1 MNCRLSI
8 GLGLALAI
16 HAAPLAGQVTPQIPL
31 VRPAPKVTISLTEA
45 LGQGRANS
53 PAYRQALNDAGPAG
67 VAVRNAYGKLL
78 PTFGIGG
85 EIGYTGDGKS
95 TFGGETFNQVSAA
108 MTSGY
113 GIQLDLR
120 LSGSTIL
127 GPGTEKA
134 NQRAVEEDIASA
146 GIGLNNDIT
155 VQYLSALQAA
165 AQSDVAREQVRRNT
179 EFLELARARFQVGQA
194 TLLDVRQAEVT
205 KGQSEVQLLVA
216 TQSENEAKL
225 ELLRRMGVEIPVPV
239 TEMALSDSFALA
251 EPSFDLQQLLKTA
264 DEENPT
270 LRALRARE
278 DASNASVRSA
288 KSQYLPSL
296 SATAAWQGYTQEF
309 TDTDLLL
316 GGQLNAAKVRAANC
330 TFQNDLIGAL
340 PGGGIPGYP
349 TGGQV
354 PDCKT
359 FAGLDATGEALNP
372 ELEQALL
379 DRNNVWPGEFSNQPF
394 RANLQI
400 SIPIFQ
406 GFGRN
411 LDVARANAARE
422 DAEESVR
429 ARRLQVR
436 SDVQGRHLGLEAAWQ
451 ATVVQSSNRNAA
463 REQLL
468 LAQERFRLG
477 SGNAL
482 EVTDAQAAVARAE
495 GDYVNA
501 VYAYHKA
508 IAALE
513 YAVGRPLR

>member
-1 MNCRLSI
+1 MNRRLHA
-8 GLGLALAI
+8 GLSLVLVLAPARLA
-16 HAAPLAGQVTPQIPL
+16 AQATPQIPL
-31 VRPAPKVTISLTEA
+31 DRPTPKVTVSLAEA
-45 LGQGRANS
+45 LGQARAHS
-53 PAYRQALNDAGPAG
+53 PAYRQVLNDAGPAG

-78 PTFGIGG
+78 PTFGVAGN
-85 EIGYTGDGKS
+85 IGYTGDGKS

-108 MTSGY
+108 VTSGY
-113 GIQLDLR
+113 GMQLDLNI
-120 LSGSTIL
+120 SGSTIL

-134 NQRAVEEDIASA
+134 NQRAVEEDILSA
-146 GIGLNNDIT
+146 GIGLNSDIT
-155 VQYLSALQAA
+155 AQYLSALQAA
-165 AQSDVAREQVRRNT
+165 AQADVTRQQVRRNS
-179 EFLELARARFQVGQA
+179 EFLELAKARFQVGQA

-205 KGQSEVQLLVA
+205 KGQSEVQLLQAVQ
-216 TQSENEAKL
+216 TENEAKI
-225 ELLRRMGVEIPVPV
+225 ELLRRMGVELPVSV
-239 TEMALSDSFALA
+239 AEMALSDSFALI
-251 EPSFDLQQLLKTA
+251 EPHFELQTLLKTA

-278 DASNASVRSA
+278 DASRASARSA

-296 SATAAWQGYTQEF
+296 SANAVWQGYTQEF
-309 TDTDLLL
+309 TNTDLLL
-316 GGQLNAAKVRAANC
+316 NGQVASAKVRAANC

-349 TGGQV
+349 NGGQV
-354 PDCKT
+354 PDCKA
-359 FAGLDATGEALNP
+359 FAGLDATGDALNP

-379 DRNNVWPGEFSNQPF
+379 ARNNVWPFDFNNQPF
-394 RANLQI
+394 RASLQI
-400 SIPIFQ
+400 TVPIFQ

-422 DAEESVR
+422 DAEESTR

-436 SDVQGRHLGLEAAWQ
+436 SDVQARYLGLQAAWQ
-451 ATVVQSSNRNAA
+451 ATAVQSSNRSAA
-463 REQLL
+463 LEQLQ

>member
-1 MNCRLSI
+1 
-8 GLGLALAI
+8 
-16 HAAPLAGQVTPQIPL
+16 
-31 VRPAPKVTISLTEA
+31 
-45 LGQGRANS
+45 
-53 PAYRQALNDAGPAG
+53 
-67 VAVRNAYGKLL
+67 
-78 PTFGIGG
+78 
-85 EIGYTGDGKS
+85 
-95 TFGGETFNQVSAA
+95 
-108 MTSGY
+108 
-113 GIQLDLR
+113 
-120 LSGSTIL
+120 
-127 GPGTEKA
+127 
-134 NQRAVEEDIASA
+134 
-146 GIGLNNDIT
+146 
-155 VQYLSALQAA
+155 
-165 AQSDVAREQVRRNT
+165 
-179 EFLELARARFQVGQA
+179 
-194 TLLDVRQAEVT
+194 
-205 KGQSEVQLLVA
+205 
-216 TQSENEAKL
+216 
-225 ELLRRMGVEIPVPV
+225 
-239 TEMALSDSFALA
+239 
-251 EPSFDLQQLLKTA
+251 
-264 DEENPT
+264 
-270 LRALRARE
+270 
-278 DASNASVRSA
+278 
-288 KSQYLPSL
+288 
-296 SATAAWQGYTQEF
+296 
-309 TDTDLLL
+309 
-316 GGQLNAAKVRAANC
+316 AANC

-349 TGGQV
+349 NGGQV
-354 PDCKT
+354 PDCKA

-468 LAQERFRLG
+468 LAQESFRLG

>member
-1 MNCRLSI
+1 
-8 GLGLALAI
+8 
-16 HAAPLAGQVTPQIPL
+16 
-31 VRPAPKVTISLTEA
+31 
-45 LGQGRANS
+45 
-53 PAYRQALNDAGPAG
+53 
-67 VAVRNAYGKLL
+67 
-78 PTFGIGG
+78 
-85 EIGYTGDGKS
+85 
-95 TFGGETFNQVSAA
+95 
-108 MTSGY
+108 
-113 GIQLDLR
+113 
-120 LSGSTIL
+120 
-127 GPGTEKA
+127 
-134 NQRAVEEDIASA
+134 
-146 GIGLNNDIT
+146 
-155 VQYLSALQAA
+155 
-165 AQSDVAREQVRRNT
+165 
-179 EFLELARARFQVGQA
+179 
-194 TLLDVRQAEVT
+194 
-205 KGQSEVQLLVA
+205 
-216 TQSENEAKL
+216 
-225 ELLRRMGVEIPVPV
+225 
-239 TEMALSDSFALA
+239 
-251 EPSFDLQQLLKTA
+251 
-264 DEENPT
+264 
-270 LRALRARE
+270 
-278 DASNASVRSA
+278 
-288 KSQYLPSL
+288 
-296 SATAAWQGYTQEF
+296 
-309 TDTDLLL
+309 
-316 GGQLNAAKVRAANC
+316 
-330 TFQNDLIGAL
+330 
-340 PGGGIPGYP
+340 
-349 TGGQV
+349 V